1 MDDDGDAAAAA
12 ITPCRE
18 RKDGQ
23 IYRERLNR
31 KRGVIERE
39 SEHGRYNEIQ
49 QERNKV
55 KDVDTVLGSH
65 RWLGT

>member
-39 SEHGRYNEIQ
+39 SEHGRYNEI
-49 QERNKV
+49 K
-55 KDVDTVLGSH
+55 
-65 RWLGT
+65 